1 MLGVLICFND
11 HQNFKISEKWRFQL
25 QLDPSKI
32 GPGFECFEQHPG
44 LSGSIVQ
51 VSIQLDMNFGKLL
64 LRPEMEG
71 TWTGIVRGRLPSYLS
86 IIHCIYNIYIY
97 NYCIYIYNC
106 KEYTEGVSLVC
117 PPIHNNAN
125 KNNVISLHKITG

>member
-64 LRPEMEG
+64 LRPQMEG

-86 IIHCIYNIYIY
+86 IIHCIYIIYI
-97 NYCIYIYNC
+97 
-106 KEYTEGVSLVC
+106 
-117 PPIHNNAN
+117 
-125 KNNVISLHKITG
+125 